1 MWWLASVAVARRP
14 DNHLHSYGETIVFMA
29 TNDFFINNSLKQNS
43 EESWNQIIVTELYN
57 TDNSNVKD
65 NRGKI

>member
-1 MWWLASVAVARRP
+1 
-14 DNHLHSYGETIVFMA
+14 MA